1 VYLELERD
9 PKINIIELLSAKRD
23 HLSSYS
29 QVKILEIEASEYMSM
44 KQKIK
49 DLEIQNAL
57 LSS

>member
-23 HLSSYS
+23 QLSSYS